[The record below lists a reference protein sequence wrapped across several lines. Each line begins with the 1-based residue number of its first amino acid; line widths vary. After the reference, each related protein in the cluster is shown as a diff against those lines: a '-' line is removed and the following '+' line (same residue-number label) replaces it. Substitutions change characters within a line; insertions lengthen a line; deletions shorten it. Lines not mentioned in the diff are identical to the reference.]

1 MYWPYGNRQLKNP
14 NMLHIHMLMR
24 QFSSS
29 KILILGKNPNF
40 WQHYIVCK
48 LSQRNAII
56 TYWLFCILNSKA
68 NLFFAGQ
75 NGLFYDRYR
84 SYDSF
89 VASITHVYEVDLQRS
104 SGLSFE
110 VETIVSF
117 LWPQLPSFCLPS
129 VLRSF
134 RRLYRTHF

>member
-1 MYWPYGNRQLKNP
+1 
-14 NMLHIHMLMR
+14 MLIR

-29 KILILGKNPNF
+29 KILILGKKNPNF
-40 WQHYIVCK
+40 RQHYIVYNK

-75 NGLFYDRYR
+75 NSLFYDRYG

-89 VASITHVYEVDLQRS
+89 VAFVTHFYEVDLQRS
-104 SGLSFE
+104 SGFLFE

-117 LWPQLPSFCLPS
+117 LQPQLFSFCLPS

-134 RRLYRTHF
+134 RCLYRTHF